1 MPICINM
8 QVPLGIQLLSENNL
22 NDMSKLLENFHKLV
36 PTHDK
41 EGHLTLPNGE
51 MLDFD
56 DTSFFTVLL
65 GGDQLT
71 VARARGAQ
79 AMRASHD
86 RPSDRLEGIIPVVE
100 DWHSRMTLMRVIS
113 CTLAMTFISIIYRPC
128 GRFSIL

>member
-8 QVPLGIQLLSENNL
+8 QVPLGIQLLSKNNL
-22 NDMSKLLENFHKLV
+22 NDMGKILENFHKLV

-71 VARARGAQ
+71 VARARG
-79 AMRASHD
+79 
-86 RPSDRLEGIIPVVE
+86 
-100 DWHSRMTLMRVIS
+100 
-113 CTLAMTFISIIYRPC
+113 RPC
-128 GRFSIL
+128 PIRLIFLRIILFFILKK